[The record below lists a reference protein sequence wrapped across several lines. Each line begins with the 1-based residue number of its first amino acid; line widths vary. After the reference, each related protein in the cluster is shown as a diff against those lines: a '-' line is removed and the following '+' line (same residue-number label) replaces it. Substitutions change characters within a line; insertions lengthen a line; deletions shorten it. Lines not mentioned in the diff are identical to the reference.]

1 MKRLNGPRNCAN
13 CSKGPLT
20 KYLHYIIYIY
30 GGILN
35 GFFKP
40 FPISRI
46 NSQGAIDLMHLLFFA
61 NIISLNVSSAD
72 VRADKKYE

>member
-1 MKRLNGPRNCAN
+1 MDHEIVQIAQKVHLQN
-13 CSKGPLT
+13 T
-20 KYLHYIIYIY
+20 FIILYTFIIY